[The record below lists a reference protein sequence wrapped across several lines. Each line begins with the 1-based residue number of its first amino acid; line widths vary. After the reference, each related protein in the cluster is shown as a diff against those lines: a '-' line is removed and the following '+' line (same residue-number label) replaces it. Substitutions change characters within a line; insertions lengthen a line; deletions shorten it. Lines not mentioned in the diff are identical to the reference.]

1 VSNRNGRGNSA
12 GYRYRRALSAG
23 RAPRR
28 QSCSGRYHPLLGTNV
43 EIRVDAAAQSDDD
56 AQRLASDAESATVD
70 EMLRLQVV
78 FSVFDP
84 DSEVCRWRTGATDTP
99 SPELVECLA
108 AAEHWWKVSGGAF
121 HPASARLRTLW
132 LGAEADQRLPSDHEL
147 AEVVSGLHGLPYVV
161 HEGRVSRTGDCTGI
175 DLNAIAKG
183 YIVDRAVA
191 TAMRFP
197 GVVDVL
203 VNAGGDLRHEGDRE
217 LRVGVE
223 DPADRA
229 GPPATVV
236 DLARGALATSGSV
249 HRGFQI
255 AGTWYGHVLDPRTGR
270 PVADRPSTTVRAR
283 DAMTADAIATVVN
296 VLGWPA
302 AEPLVADLPDV
313 AVLSVDAAGSV
324 LRGSGWS

>member
-1 VSNRNGRGNSA
+1 MIPGPA
-12 GYRYRRALSAG
+12 T
-23 RAPRR
+23 RR

-43 EIRVDAAAQSDDD
+43 EIRIDAAAESDDD
-56 AQRLASDAESATVD
+56 ARRRASDAESAAVD
-70 EMLRLQVV
+70 EMVRLQAV

-84 DSEVCRWRTGATDTP
+84 DSELCRWRTGLSDDT
-99 SPELVECLA
+99 SAELVECLTA
-108 AAEHWWKVSGGAF
+108 AQHWWKVSGGAF
-121 HPASARLRTLW
+121 HPAAARLRALW
-132 LGAEADQRLPSDHEL
+132 LAAEADQRLPGDHEL
-147 AEVVSGLHGLPYVV
+147 ADVVSGLHQLPYVV
-161 HEGRVSRTGDCTGI
+161 HEGRVSRTGDCSGI

-183 YIVDRAVA
+183 YIVDRGVA
-191 TAMRFP
+191 TAMRFS

-217 LRVGVE
+217 LQVGVE

-236 DLARGALATSGSV
+236 ELACGALATSGSV

-270 PVADRPSTTVRAR
+270 PVADRPSTTVGAR

-302 AEPLVADLPDV
+302 AEPLLADVVDV
-313 AVLSVDAAGSV
+313 AVLTVDAAGT
-324 LRGSGWS
+324 LLHGGRWS

>member
-1 VSNRNGRGNSA
+1 M
-12 GYRYRRALSAG
+12 SAG
-23 RAPRR
+23 RGTGR

-43 EIRVDAAAQSDDD
+43 EIRVDATAQSDDD
-56 AQRLASDAESATVD
+56 AQQLAADAEGAAVD
-70 EMLRLQVV
+70 EMVRLQAV

-84 DSEVCRWRTGATDTP
+84 DSELCRWRAGLTDTT
-99 SPELVECLA
+99 SSELVECLA
-108 AAEHWWKVSGGAF
+108 AAEHWWRVSSGGF
-121 HPASARLRTLW
+121 HPASARLRMLW
-132 LGAEADQRLPSDHEL
+132 LAAEADQRLPGDEEL
-147 AEVVSGLHGLPYVV
+147 AAVVAGLHRLPYVV
-161 HEGRVSRTGDCTGI
+161 DDGRVSRTGDCSGV

-183 YIVDRAVA
+183 YIVDQGVA
-191 TAMRFP
+191 TALRLP

-223 DPADRA
+223 DPTDRA

-236 DLARGALATSGSV
+236 DLACGALATSGSV

-270 PVADRPSTTVRAR
+270 PVADRPSTTVGAR

-302 AEPLVADLPDV
+302 AEPLLADVVDV
-313 AVLSVDAAGSV
+313 AVLTVDAAGT
-324 LRGSGWS
+324 LLHGGRWS